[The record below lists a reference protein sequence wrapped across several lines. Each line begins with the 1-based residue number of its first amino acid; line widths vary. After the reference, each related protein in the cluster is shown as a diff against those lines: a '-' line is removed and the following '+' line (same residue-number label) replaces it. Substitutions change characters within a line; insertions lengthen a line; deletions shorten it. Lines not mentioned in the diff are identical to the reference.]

1 MNNGNEKKS
10 EVFKRNL
17 LVDMVNMG
25 RGERFTIIQFCIWNV
40 EVAVKRCFRNQ
51 MSGVSVAKKTIFLE
65 LFESKWT
72 VMLIPNRL
80 SSIYCSIIFEVT
92 WDKNLWNDLN
102 WSQKTIFPK
111 LFSALET
118 LYLLRNKI
126 IWENVLI
133 PPNGSLL
140 VIKTSY
146 NICF

>member
-1 MNNGNEKKS
+1 M
-10 EVFKRNL
+10 FKRNL

-65 LFESKWT
+65 LFGSKWT
-72 VMLIPNRL
+72 VMLILNRL